1 MNRYLKLYVVTVL
14 AVILFVS
21 CGKKAPSPA
30 DAILSLMAAE
40 KLPAG
45 RLYDSEATAYEEHYM
60 PKDFGKSLYAIRGY
74 DELSHVDAYA
84 VYLASGFDAKFELAV
99 FLASD
104 LSSVSEITDMCRIRA
119 EYLVDAGKIAESEAT
134 ISVRGRTVF
143 FIVGIEREEALSLIK
158 SIK

>member
-45 RLYDSEATAYEEHYM
+45 RLYDSEAVAYEEHYM

-104 LSSVSEITDMCRIRA
+104 LTSVSEITDMCRIRA

-143 FIVGIEREEALSLIK
+143 FVVGIEREEALSLIK